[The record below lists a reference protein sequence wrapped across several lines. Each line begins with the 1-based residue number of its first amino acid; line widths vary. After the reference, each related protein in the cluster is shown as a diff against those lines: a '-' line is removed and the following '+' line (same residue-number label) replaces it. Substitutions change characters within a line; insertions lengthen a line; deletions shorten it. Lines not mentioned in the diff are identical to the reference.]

1 MKTHTISTQ
10 TKTAIIAALVTL
22 GMVTAATPVAFAATV
37 SCSQGFNESFN
48 SSLFVNEERF
58 RIERVGGVD
67 GDYKN
72 DIVNGAVN
80 LWLRST
86 NNPKSI
92 IMSTR
97 DKFTGKFAVQSSI
110 DLTNAGMGSETDISA
125 YLENNSTSNGMRV
138 SVTKTAGGYTI
149 GVFSN
154 VNGNSSVSEINEYQT
169 SGTGNVTAI
178 RIERNGDRYDISH
191 LSNGAFVK
199 SHEVIGGFRGEARV
213 AVGYT
218 ALANTP
224 DSYVRV
230 EDLRV
235 DCSQLEVPKGE
246 NLGTLRQTLKKQI
259 NGKLDRISAFK
270 QQVREKFRQS
280 LLTEDQR
287 RMLLDGF
294 NPQVDALEGLKSKL
308 DSYTSSTLL
317 SQEADMVFDNNPVG
331 KWEKKLLQ
339 QQRLYILTRTKDSF
353 AEALQVEQD
362 KFNALSQPAANDP
375 SYPLWNQTRQ
385 TLSSLTGNIQD
396 IENSI
401 AAGQTTLNG
410 LTIDNISDKELY
422 RATITALNGRIT
434 SVKQTVNTANTHL
447 KTIRQNLKKLKPTG

>member
-1 MKTHTISTQ
+1 MNTHTISTQ
-10 TKTAIIAALVTL
+10 TKTAIIATLLTL
-22 GMVTAATPVAFAATV
+22 GMVTAVTPVALAATV

-48 SSLFVNEERF
+48 SSLFVNEDRF

-92 IMSTR
+92 ILSTK

-110 DLTNAGMGSETDISA
+110 DLTNAGMGSVTDISA
-125 YLENNSTSNGMRV
+125 YLENNATSNGMRV
-138 SVTKTAGGYTI
+138 GVTKTAGGYTI

-154 VNGNSSVSEINEYQT
+154 VNGNSSVSDINEYQT
-169 SGTGNVTAI
+169 TGTGNVTAI

-191 LSNGAFVK
+191 LSNGGFVK

-213 AVGYT
+213 SVGYT

-246 NLGTLRQTLKKQI
+246 NLATLRQSLNVQI
-259 NGKLDRISAFK
+259 NNKLDRISAFK

-287 RMLLDGF
+287 RMLIDEF
-294 NPQVDALEGLKSKL
+294 NPQVTALEDLKGIL
-308 DSYTSSTLL
+308 NSYTSSTLL
-317 SQEADMVFDNNPVG
+317 DQKAKEVFDSNPVG

-362 KFNALSQPAANDP
+362 KFNGLAQPVTSDP
-375 SYPLWNQTRQ
+375 SYALWNQTKQ
-385 TLSSLTGNIQD
+385 TLASLTGNIED
-396 IENSI
+396 IEDSI
-401 AAGQTTLNG
+401 DEGQSTLNG
-410 LTIDNISDKELY
+410 LTMDTIADKDFY

-434 SVKQTVNTANTHL
+434 SIKQTVNTANTHL
-447 KTIRQNLKKLKPTG
+447 KTIRQNLKKLKPTS